1 MKKLVPIA
9 ILLLFSSLSIAQ
21 QTGATVED
29 SLQKG
34 FKAFMKGT
42 TIGGY
47 GDLFYQR
54 NFDQKTSMGDLER
67 FVLFIGHKFNK
78 NISLF
83 SELEVEDAK
92 VTSGGVAGEI
102 ALEQAYIKFDLNPHH
117 YIVAGLFLPRIGIL
131 NENHLP
137 TSFNGNERT
146 QVETNIIPSTWRE
159 IGVGYYGSLKKI
171 PLNFSLGVVNGLNAS
186 GFQHGSGIREGRYEG
201 QFPTFNNLAVTAAVQ
216 YSINNFKVQVS
227 GYCGGSV
234 GIGPRQADSLQLN
247 SGVFGSPV
255 ILGEAD
261 AQYSIRGFSARIL
274 GTVVSI
280 PDAAAINRAYA
291 NNTPQTEYGAYV
303 EVSYNIFQEIKKLQ
317 AHQFIAFVRYEKLD
331 MNAKIPDNGIT
342 DGTVNQQH
350 IIAGFGYM
358 PIRNIVIKADVR
370 LLHTG
375 PQNANLISNP
385 SPVAL
390 PYRNNNQ
397 FLNIGIGWSF

>member
-1 MKKLVPIA
+1 MKKISPFVVLIFISGV
-9 ILLLFSSLSIAQ
+9 LLGQ
-21 QTGATVED
+21 QTTTED

-54 NFDQKTSMGDLER
+54 NFDQKTSLGDLER
-67 FVLFIGHKFNK
+67 FVLFVGHKFNK

-92 VTSGGVAGEI
+92 VVGGQVGGEVS
-102 ALEQAYIKFDLNPHH
+102 LEQAYIKFDINPQH

-146 QVETNIIPSTWRE
+146 QVETNIIPTTWRE
-159 IGVGYYGSLKKI
+159 IGVGYYGSLKNI
-171 PLNFSLGVVNGLNAS
+171 PLNFTLAVMNGLNAS
-186 GFQHGSGIREGRYEG
+186 GFVHGDGIREGVFEG
-201 QFPTFNNLAVTAAVQ
+201 RNATFNNLAVTASVQ
-216 YSINNFKVQVS
+216 YTVQNLRLQVS

-234 GIGPRQADSLQLN
+234 GIGPRQADSLELE
-247 SGVFGSPV
+247 SGIFGSPV

-261 AQYSIRGFSARIL
+261 AMYSIKGFGARVL
-274 GTVVSI
+274 GTVISI

-291 NNTPQTEYGAYV
+291 NNTPQTEYGAYI
-303 EVSYNIFQEIKKLQ
+303 EVSYNIFEEIKKVK
-317 AHQFIAFVRYEKLD
+317 AHQLIVFVRYEKLD
-331 MNAKIPDNGIT
+331 MNAAIPSNGII

-350 IIAGFGYM
+350 IIAGFGYL
-358 PIRNIVIKADVR
+358 PIKNIVIKADVR
-370 LLHTG
+370 LMHTG
-375 PQNANLISNP
+375 PQNPDLVINP

-390 PYRNNNQ
+390 PYRTNNQ
-397 FLNIGIGWSF
+397 FLTIGIGWSF